1 MYARMRLCTVHDAV
15 YVCVLVLFIINFA
28 STSSSPTPYKCVYL
42 APAAA
47 RRRTGSAGAVP
58 VV

>member
-28 STSSSPTPYKCVYL
+28 STLHL
-42 APAAA
+42 APAPTPG
-47 RRRTGSAGAVP
+47 RRGRRQSAGAVP